1 MNKPLTAVF
10 FIASISLSACSVY
23 DNPAQH
29 QWYGTYNPSLSNGYT
44 GLISYEPG
52 ADITSFMQNK
62 CAPYGGLDHSSVTDG
77 RAPKMVGNNFG
88 FVKQYRCFGPPKVNQ
103 PPISSPTVIHSQP
116 TLSIDNAKKK
126 CLDLGLKPGTEV
138 FGKCVLQLHR

>member
-1 MNKPLTAVF
+1 MYRLSTTIICVAC
-10 FIASISLSACSVY
+10 ISLTACSVY

-29 QWYGTYNPSLSNGYT
+29 QWYGTYNPSVSNGYT

-62 CAPYGGLDHSSVTDG
+62 CAPYGGLDHSSVRDG

-103 PPISSPTVIHSQP
+103 APIAPTISNSQP
-116 TLSIDNAKKK
+116 ALSIDDAKRK
-126 CLDLGLKPGTEV
+126 CSDLGLKTGTEV

>member
-1 MNKPLTAVF
+1 MNKLSIAATF
-10 FIASISLSACSVY
+10 FISTILTACSVY

-52 ADITSFMQNK
+52 ADVISFMQNK
-62 CAPYGGLDHSSVTDG
+62 CAPYGGLDHSSVRDG

-88 FVKQYRCFGPPKVNQ
+88 FVKEYRCFGPPKTTQAPV
-103 PPISSPTVIHSQP
+103 SAPTIIHTQP
-116 TLSIDNAKKK
+116 TLSVDEAKRK
-126 CLDLGLKPGTEV
+126 CSDLGLKPGTEV